1 MKTHERVLAIIS
13 TVTIISLIVILLLAF
28 LLFGYKSFVSYDIK
42 EWDELETKETYL
54 PSVNEMGEYSDLN
67 YKCQTISAVFF
78 VSKAYTLKATYNGG
92 EEFEKQKDIINTEM
106 VFQDKIIEITNKET
120 IEKEASFEIDDFK
133 FRMLSEEEY
142 ELDYPKEIVFVGIS
156 EEKKEIAFVVFSDPD
171 LDYIDTFPEF
181 LIKTCGWK
189 LEHGQH

>member
-13 TVTIISLIVILLLAF
+13 TVIIISLIVILLLAF

-78 VSKAYTLKATYNGG
+78 VSKAYTLKATYNE

-106 VFQDKIIEITNKET
+106 VFQDKIIEKADEDT

-133 FRMLSEEEY
+133 FRMLSEEY

-189 LEHGQH
+189 